1 MLFRS
6 EEEYIEFLRATPVF
20 EEMLIRSGIILVK
33 YWFSV
38 SPEEQDKRFK
48 ERMKNPLKRWKLSPM
63 DLASRAKW
71 DDYSRAKDDMF
82 KWTDTPVSP
91 WYVVDAED
99 QKVARLN
106 CIKHFLTLIEYED
119 LQPPEVE
126 LPPRPPVGEIPRL
139 PLARQNLVPHW
150 YG

>member
-1 MLFRS
+1 MGFCT
-6 EEEYIEFLRATPVF
+6 EDEYIEFLRATPVF

-38 SPEEQDKRFK
+38 SPEEQDRRFK
-48 ERMKNPLKRWKLSPM
+48 DRMENPLKRWKLSPM

-71 DDYSRAKDDMF
+71 DDYSQAKDDMF
-82 KWTDTPVSP
+82 KWTDTSISP

-106 CIKHFLTLIEYED
+106 CIKHFLTLIEYQD
-119 LQPPEVE
+119 TQPPEVE
-126 LPPRPPVGEIPRL
+126 LPPRPPVGQIARL